1 MSDKDFPVGKQEKAR
16 LNVLKEMAILD
27 SIEEKSF
34 DDMTEMTAL
43 IFNVPTVTIS
53 LVDETR
59 QWFKS
64 HFGLDACQTERKIA
78 FCNYTVMSDE
88 ILEVTDPLNDERF
101 INNPLVT
108 GDLHLRYYCGAPI
121 IIKGQTIGA
130 FCLIDYQSRA
140 ALSAGQRKIL
150 VTLADIVAKII
161 NSRHLLLKSAGMFSD
176 IMKGHW
182 QDEE

>member
-1 MSDKDFPVGKQEKAR
+1 MSDRDFPVGENETAR
-16 LNVLKEMAILD
+16 VSVLKEMGILD

-34 DDMTEMTAL
+34 DDMTEMAAL

-64 HFGLDACQTERKIA
+64 HYGLDACQTERKIA
-78 FCNYTVMSDE
+78 FCNYTVMSDQ
-88 ILEVTDPLNDERF
+88 ILEVTDPLHDERF
-101 INNPLVT
+101 ANNPLVT

-121 IIKGQTIGA
+121 IVKGQTIGA
-130 FCLIDYQSRA
+130 FCLIDYKPRE
-140 ALSAGQRKIL
+140 ALCSDQRKIL
-150 VTLADIVAKII
+150 RTLADMVAKNI
-161 NSRHLLLKSAGMFSD
+161 NSRHLLLKSAGMLSD

-182 QDEE
+182 QDDE